1 MSIDIILLIVR
12 IAIAVALYGFLILL
26 FIYLWRDVQTSSQEQ
41 RLRQQSQGRLVVT
54 KSDGVALEVGLIFP
68 LQNLTTLGR
77 GPTNTIVLPDTFA
90 SVRHAHVVCRRD
102 QWWLEDQQSRNG
114 TTLNDVPVKGAVVLS
129 SGDEI
134 GIGRVKLRFEVD
146 S

>member
-1 MSIDIILLIVR
+1 MSVDIILLIVR
-12 IAIAVALYGFLILL
+12 VAIALALYGFLILL
-26 FIYLWRDVQTSSQEQ
+26 FIYLWRDVKASSQEQ
-41 RLRQQSQGRLVVT
+41 RLRQQSMGRLVIT
-54 KSDGVALEVGLIFP
+54 KSDGVPLEVGQVFS
-68 LQNLTTLGR
+68 LQSLTTLGR

-90 SVRHAHVVCRRD
+90 SVRHAHVVCRLD

-134 GIGRVKLRFEVD
+134 GIGRVKLRFEVEI
-146 S
+146 